1 MQCFGIASGGDRC
14 SLDAGH
20 GTDHDQFCTYH
31 EDQVVESL
39 VIGRHQVVAIGT
51 NPHDIDTDAGVIGAF
66 ETVHLQFE
74 NGIRMT
80 VDMQL
85 HSTGH
90 PAAEVQQVFARG
102 DGGFGDE

>member
-1 MQCFGIASGGDRC
+1 MQCIGIASGGDRC
-14 SLDAGH
+14 SRDAGY
-20 GTDHDQFCTYH
+20 GTDHDWLCTH
-31 EDQVVESL
+31 HADQVVEPL
-39 VIGRHQVVAIGT
+39 VIGRHQVVAIGK

-66 ETVHLQFE
+66 ETVHAQFE

-90 PAAEVQQVFARG
+90 PAKEVQQVFARG
-102 DGGFGDE
+102 DGGYGGE